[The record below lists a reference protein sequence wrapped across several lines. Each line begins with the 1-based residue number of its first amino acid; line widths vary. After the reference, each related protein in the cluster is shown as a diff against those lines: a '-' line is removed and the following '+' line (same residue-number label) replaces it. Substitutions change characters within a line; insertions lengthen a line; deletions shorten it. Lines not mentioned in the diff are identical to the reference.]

1 MPTDDSKPSWW
12 QAFWQSVIRYESDK
26 VTPWLAF
33 RNALGITLPLAFGMI
48 TGGSIAG
55 AAIVC
60 TGALNVCFSDNED
73 PYAHRARR
81 MLAACVLVGVAV
93 FAGTISG
100 RNHLTA
106 VLLAAVWAFAAGML
120 VSVSVEAADLGVVSL
135 VTMVVFQAF
144 PGTWERATYS
154 GLLGFG
160 GGLLQMALSLA
171 LWAVRRYEPE
181 RKALGDLY
189 AELSR
194 AAESSITS
202 SAAPPASA
210 QITQAHN
217 SLAALSLD
225 HSVESERYRSLLS
238 QAERMRLSLLALAKL
253 RARMKREDESLP
265 EVAILERC
273 FPIYAQI
280 MASSGKWLLTGEST
294 EASAECLKELNELT
308 AAMKDSARG
317 GKSTV
322 TAMVL
327 DARHQMDA
335 LAGQLRSAVDLAA
348 YATPTGVMAFEIREA
363 RKPWSLRLKGTFATL
378 RANLTLDSAAC
389 RHAVRLAVCVAIG
402 AAMGRR
408 WSIER
413 SYWLPMTV
421 AIVLKPDFTATL
433 SRGVLRLIGT
443 FAGLV
448 LATGLFH
455 LLPAALLPEVLLIA
469 VLAFA
474 MRCFGP
480 ANYGVAVTAL
490 TAMVVVLLTAIGA
503 EPKDLI
509 AARGLNTLLGG
520 AIALVAY
527 VAWPTWERT
536 QVSEMLARLLD
547 AYRDYYRLLYV
558 GYLHPD
564 VSYEQELGRVRLAGR
579 LARSNLEA
587 SVDRLM
593 AEPGTPPERLQLLSA
608 MMASSHRMI
617 HAMMGLE
624 AGLSR
629 SRPVPAREA
638 SRKFSNNLEL
648 TLYYLASALRGSP
661 LNRGDLPSLRDDHQA
676 LVESGDSLTERYALV
691 NVETDRLTNSTNT
704 LAEQILDWM
713 AMPQGTKTR
722 VTSTA

>member
-1 MPTDDSKPSWW
+1 MPKDDRKPNWW
-12 QAFWQSVIRYESDK
+12 QAFWQSVVRYESEK
-26 VTPWLAF
+26 VTPGLAF
-33 RNALGITLPLAFGMI
+33 RNALGITLPLLFGVI
-48 TGGSIAG
+48 TGSLAGSV
-55 AAIVC
+55 IVC

-81 MLAACVLVGVAV
+81 MLAACALVGVAV
-93 FAGTISG
+93 FVGSISG
-100 RNHLTA
+100 HHHWTA
-106 VLLAAVWAFAAGML
+106 VLVAAGWAFAAGIL
-120 VSVSVEAADLGVVSL
+120 VSISGEAADLGVVSL
-135 VTMVVFQAF
+135 VTVVVFQAF
-144 PGTWERATYS
+144 PAGWERAAYS
-154 GLLGFG
+154 GMLAFG
-160 GGLLQMALSLA
+160 GGLLQMILSLA

-194 AAESSITS
+194 AASSSIAS

-210 QITQAHN
+210 QITLAQH
-217 SLAALSLD
+217 SLAALSRD
-225 HSVESERYRSLLS
+225 HSVESERYRSLLN

-253 RARMKREDESLP
+253 RSRMKRHDEALP

-273 FPIYAQI
+273 FPIYARLLGSI
-280 MASSGKWLLTGEST
+280 GNWLLTGES
-294 EASAECLKELNELT
+294 AKSSAECLEELHELT
-308 AAMKDSARG
+308 AAMQYPARDEG
-317 GKSTV
+317 ATV
-322 TAMVL
+322 AAMVL

-348 YATPTGVMAFEIREA
+348 DATPTGVMAFELREA
-363 RKPWSLRLKGTFATL
+363 RKPWSLRLKGSFATL

-402 AAMGRR
+402 DALARG
-408 WSIER
+408 WSIRR
-413 SYWLPMTV
+413 SYWLPMTI
-421 AIVLKPDFTATL
+421 AIVLKPDFTATF

-455 LLPAALLPEVLLIA
+455 LLPPALLPEVFLIA
-469 VLAFA
+469 ALAFA

-480 ANYGVAVTAL
+480 ANYGVFVTAL
-490 TAMVVVLLTAIGA
+490 TAMVVVLLTATGTA
-503 EPKDLI
+503 PKDLI
-509 AARGLNTLLGG
+509 APRGLNTLLGG
-520 AIALVAY
+520 AIALLAY
-527 VAWPTWERT
+527 AVWPTWERT

-547 AYRDYYRLLYV
+547 AYRDYFRLV
-558 GYLHPD
+558 RDGYLQPD
-564 VSYEQELGRVRLAGR
+564 ASFDHELDRARLAGR

-593 AEPGTPPERLQLLSA
+593 AEPGTTPERLQLLSA
-608 MMASSHRMI
+608 LMASSHRVV

-638 SRKFSNNLEL
+638 FRKFANDLEL
-648 TLYYLASALRGSP
+648 TLYYLAAALRGSP
-661 LNRGDLPSLRDDHQA
+661 LNREELPSLRDDHQA

-691 NVETDRLTNSTNT
+691 NVETDRLTNSSNT
-704 LAEQILDWM
+704 LGEQILDWM
-713 AMPQGTKTR
+713 AMQPGTKP
-722 VTSTA
+722 

>member
-1 MPTDDSKPSWW
+1 MQNDDSKPNLW
-12 QAFWQSVIRYESDK
+12 QAFWQSVVRYESAK

-33 RNALGITLPLAFGMI
+33 RNALGITFPLLFGVI
-48 TGGSIAG
+48 TGSLASSV
-55 AAIVC
+55 IVC

-81 MLAACVLVGVAV
+81 MLAACALVGVAV
-93 FAGTISG
+93 FVGSISG
-100 RNHLTA
+100 HHHWTA
-106 VLLAAVWAFAAGML
+106 VLVAAGWAFAAGIL
-120 VSVSVEAADLGVVSL
+120 VSISGEAADLGVVSL
-135 VTMVVFQAF
+135 VTVVVFQAF
-144 PGTWERATYS
+144 PVSWEVAAYS
-154 GLLGFG
+154 GMLAFG
-160 GGLLQMALSLA
+160 GGLLQVVLSLA

-194 AAESSITS
+194 AAKSSIAS

-210 QITQAHN
+210 QITLAQH
-217 SLAALSLD
+217 SLAALSRD
-225 HSVESERYRSLLS
+225 HSVESERYRSLLN

-253 RARMKREDESLP
+253 RSRMKREDEGLP

-273 FPIYAQI
+273 FPIYARLLGSI
-280 MASSGKWLLTGEST
+280 GNWLLTGES
-294 EASAECLKELNELT
+294 AKSSAECLEELNELT
-308 AAMKDSARG
+308 AAMQDPARDER
-317 GKSTV
+317 STV
-322 TAMVL
+322 AAMVL

-348 YATPTGVMAFEIREA
+348 DATPTGVMAFELREA
-363 RKPWSLRLKGTFATL
+363 RKPWSLRLKGSFATL

-402 AAMGRR
+402 DALARG
-408 WSIER
+408 WSIRR
-413 SYWLPMTV
+413 SYWLPMTI
-421 AIVLKPDFTATL
+421 AIVLKPDFTATF

-455 LLPAALLPEVLLIA
+455 LLPAALLPEVLLVA
-469 VLAFA
+469 ALAFA

-480 ANYGVAVTAL
+480 ANYGVFVTAL
-490 TAMVVVLLTAIGA
+490 TAMVVVLLTATGTA
-503 EPKDLI
+503 PKDLI
-509 AARGLNTLLGG
+509 APRGLNTLLGG
-520 AIALVAY
+520 VIALLAY
-527 VAWPTWERT
+527 GVWPTWERT

-547 AYRDYYRLLYV
+547 AYRDYFRMV
-558 GYLHPD
+558 RDGYLQPD
-564 VSYEQELGRVRLAGR
+564 ASFDHELGRARLAGR

-593 AEPGTPPERLQLLSA
+593 AEPGTTPERLQLLSA
-608 MMASSHRMI
+608 LMASSHRVV

-638 SRKFSNNLEL
+638 FRKFANHLEL
-648 TLYYLASALRGSP
+648 TLYYLAAALRGSP
-661 LNRGDLPSLRDDHQA
+661 LNLEDLPSLRDDYQA

-691 NVETDRLTNSTNT
+691 NVETDRLTNSSNT
-704 LAEQILDWM
+704 LGEQILDWM
-713 AMPQGTKTR
+713 AMQPGTKP
-722 VTSTA
+722 